1 LIIKN
6 NDAFLLSQWLEK
18 GVFDALEKAYL
29 KSLTFAVYSKEK
41 DQDDGILL
49 ETYQFLV
56 EYGDEKQIKL
66 NGVTMNREN
75 MKKQAVTFIRC
86 LVEFTGTL
94 DELPDD
100 RYLTMKLAVI
110 RTSPSCQLI
119 NCSTT
124 TIILPPTMNQNSLLP
139 LLLKFS
145 NFLPLR

>member
-1 LIIKN
+1 VKISYQAILLNCHQLIIKN

-29 KSLTFAVYSKEK
+29 KSLTFAVYAKEK
-41 DQDDGILL
+41 EKDDGILL

-100 RYLTMKLAVI
+100 RYLTMKLAVNPHS
-110 RTSPSCQLI
+110 SP
-119 NCSTT
+119 
-124 TIILPPTMNQNSLLP
+124 NSLIPVL
-139 LLLKFS
+139 
-145 NFLPLR
+145 

>member
-1 LIIKN
+1 LIVKN
-6 NDAFLLSQWLEK
+6 DDAFLLSQWLEK
-18 GVFDALEKAYL
+18 GVFDALEKSYL
-29 KSLTFAVYSKEK
+29 KSLTFAVYAKEK
-41 DQDDGILL
+41 DQDEGILL

-100 RYLTMKLAVI
+100 RYLTMRLAVCFSSN
-110 RTSPSCQLI
+110 SPHLSFRLV
-119 NCSTT
+119 
-124 TIILPPTMNQNSLLP
+124 L
-139 LLLKFS
+139 
-145 NFLPLR
+145 